1 MSLLAWILCAALF
14 DGANDKEPASPSP
27 ARRQMPLSAREAVS
41 LSLNHNLDI
50 EVARYQPWIEDQ
62 NIFSAMGLWDHV
74 AYATV
79 SDSKDVS
86 PGVSALS
93 GAVKPR
99 NDDVAFTLGLRKLL
113 P

>member
-50 EVARYQPWIEDQ
+50 EVARFQPWIEDQ
-62 NIFSAMGLWDHV
+62 NIFSTMGQWDHTV
-74 AYATV
+74 YATV
-79 SDSKDVS
+79 SSGRDVS
-86 PGVSALS
+86 PGVSSLS
-93 GAVKPR
+93 GAAKLR
-99 NDDVAFTLGLRKLL
+99 NDDVAFTVGLRKLL
-113 P
+113 

>member
-1 MSLLAWILCAALF
+1 MLAILWAAALLGGG
-14 DGANDKEPASPSP
+14 DDKEAPVK
-27 ARRQMPLSAREAVS
+27 RRQMPLSAREAVS

-62 NIFSAMGLWDHV
+62 NIFAAMGLWDHV

-86 PGVSALS
+86 PGVSTLS

-99 NDDVAFTLGLRKLL
+99 NDDVAFTLGGEGCFGW
-113 P
+113 